1 MVLRN
6 VLYHVVFTRNVVTV
20 ANLRDVDGVPLE
32 DLMASVCVWLEHGV
46 GHVGNVSWEMCPMKM
61 DLLQVT

>member
-6 VLYHVVFTRNVVTV
+6 VLCPVVFTRNVVTV
-20 ANLRDVDGVPLE
+20 ASLQDVDGVPLE
-32 DLMASVCVWLEHGV
+32 GLMASVSVWLEHGV
-46 GHVGNVSWEMCPMKM
+46 GHVANVSWAMCPMKM